1 MKRKIEN
8 GRVNVLPWFNP
19 AHTPRILCVYVCGS
33 TIRPPAAPQYFP
45 PLPASFICVPL
56 LAFANG
62 PGFTGEGIEGPL
74 LQIAIFERFLEPQTL

>member
-1 MKRKIEN
+1 MKRRIEN
-8 GRVNVLPWFNP
+8 CRVNVLPWFNP
-19 AHTPRILCVYVCGS
+19 AHTTRILCVCVWFHNSSSGGPS
-33 TIRPPAAPQYFP
+33 ILP
-45 PLPASFICVPL
+45 PLPSSFICVPL